1 MVARQVT
8 ICDVYGAT
16 EGVNRYKI
24 TIDKAS
30 YPEPIRTF
38 ELDLSERAL
47 DRLIKKIEDGTT
59 PPSKRKKDNAS

>member
-1 MVARQVT
+1 MSTEQVT
-8 ICDVYGAT
+8 RCDVFGSLKD
-16 EGVNRYKI
+16 VNHYKI

-47 DRLIKKIEDGTT
+47 ARLIKKIESGTT
-59 PPSKRKKDNAS
+59 PPAKRKR